1 MKSSSLIPMPG
12 KNLTP
17 IAAGFILAGLALM
30 AMPTVTAAGLIY
42 TGVAAIVLSNL
53 SFSPPLTIVAFIAGA
68 VLVDNLVA
76 DIGTNLVD
84 MSALGLPDTD
94 LPSISIDTNG

>member
-1 MKSSSLIPMPG
+1 MRTSSLIPTPG

-30 AMPTVTAAGLIY
+30 VMPTVTAAGLVYAGI
-42 TGVAAIVLSNL
+42 AAIVLSNL
-53 SFSPPLTIVAFIAGA
+53 SFSPPLTVLVFIIGA

-76 DIGTNLVD
+76 DIGTNLINLPSV
-84 MSALGLPDTD
+84 ALPDTD
-94 LPSISIDTNG
+94 LPEITINP